1 MNNKWYWL
9 NHLVNKSSN
18 LFTILERVRTFLLHD
33 NEKKKERKEKKKK
46 KDPFSV
52 IHNDFHE
59 NILSHYF
66 VLA

>member
-1 MNNKWYWL
+1 MNNKWYWP

-33 NEKKKERKEKKKK
+33 NEKKKKREKK

>member
-1 MNNKWYWL
+1 M
-9 NHLVNKSSN
+9 
-18 LFTILERVRTFLLHD
+18 IM
-33 NEKKKERKEKKKK
+33 KKKKKRKEKKK

>member
-1 MNNKWYWL
+1 MK
-9 NHLVNKSSN
+9 
-18 LFTILERVRTFLLHD
+18 
-33 NEKKKERKEKKKK
+33 KKKERKEKKKK

>member
-1 MNNKWYWL
+1 M
-9 NHLVNKSSN
+9 
-18 LFTILERVRTFLLHD
+18 
-33 NEKKKERKEKKKK
+33 KKKK
-46 KDPFSV
+46 KEKRKKKKYPFSV

>member
-1 MNNKWYWL
+1 MK
-9 NHLVNKSSN
+9 
-18 LFTILERVRTFLLHD
+18 
-33 NEKKKERKEKKKK
+33 KKKERKEKKK

>member
-1 MNNKWYWL
+1 MIMK
-9 NHLVNKSSN
+9 
-18 LFTILERVRTFLLHD
+18 
-33 NEKKKERKEKKKK
+33 KKKERKEKKK

>member
-1 MNNKWYWL
+1 M
-9 NHLVNKSSN
+9 
-18 LFTILERVRTFLLHD
+18 IM
-33 NEKKKERKEKKKK
+33 KKKKRKKREKK

>member
-1 MNNKWYWL
+1 MIMK
-9 NHLVNKSSN
+9 K
-18 LFTILERVRTFLLHD
+18 
-33 NEKKKERKEKKKK
+33 KKKEKRKK

-66 VLA
+66 ALA

>member
-1 MNNKWYWL
+1 MK
-9 NHLVNKSSN
+9 K
-18 LFTILERVRTFLLHD
+18 
-33 NEKKKERKEKKKK
+33 KKKEKRKKK

-66 VLA
+66 ALA